1 MKCTYHPLPYP
12 NLSPPLHPQDLPY
25 KVKNMEYGMLRKIEA
40 SAWHILFQ
48 LRVSEF

>member
-25 KVKNMEYGMLRKIEA
+25 KIKNMKYGNSSAPLFWPLRC
-40 SAWHILFQ
+40 
-48 LRVSEF
+48 